1 MLIFTNA
8 SFRMLVKLLYQ
19 KGHSRRNYER
29 LMKVQHT
36 MEQKK
41 VGGNIGC
48 ENIDMCD
55 HSTYYFRFI
64 GR

>member
-1 MLIFTNA
+1 
-8 SFRMLVKLLYQ
+8 
-19 KGHSRRNYER
+19 
-29 LMKVQHT
+29 